1 MTQGGQMDDI
11 HDMTALRARIDALD
25 SRLVAMLAE
34 RSRLIDRAAQI
45 KARDGLPALIETR
58 VEQVVENV
66 RALAGVEGVDP
77 DLVEGVWRLMMAHFI
92 AQEDRY
98 LTGNGGEA

>member
-1 MTQGGQMDDI
+1 MDDI
-11 HDMTALRARIDALD
+11 PNMTALRVRIDALD

-58 VEQVVENV
+58 VEQVVDNV
-66 RALAGVEGVDP
+66 RALAEVEGVDP
-77 DLVEGVWRLMMAHFI
+77 DLVEGVWRLMMVHFI

-98 LTGNGGEA
+98 LAGNGEQA

>member
-1 MTQGGQMDDI
+1 MDDI

-45 KARDGLPALIETR
+45 KARDGIPALVESR
-58 VEQVVENV
+58 VEQVVENA
-66 RALAGVEGVDP
+66 RAMAATEGVDP
-77 DLVEGVWRLMMAHFI
+77 DLVEGIWRMMVAHFI
-92 AQEDRY
+92 AQEERY
-98 LTGNGGEA
+98 LTGHEGNQA

>member
-1 MTQGGQMDDI
+1 MDDI
-11 HDMTALRARIDALD
+11 RDMTALRARIDALD

-58 VEQVVENV
+58 VEQVVDNV
-66 RALAGVEGVDP
+66 RALAAAEGVDP

-98 LTGNGGEA
+98 LSSHGDKQA

>member
-1 MTQGGQMDDI
+1 MDDI
-11 HDMTALRARIDALD
+11 RDMTALRARIDMLD
-25 SRLVAMLAE
+25 ARLVAMLAE

-58 VEQVVENV
+58 VEQVVDNV
-66 RALAGVEGVDP
+66 RALAAGEGVDA

-98 LTGNGGEA
+98 LSSHGDKQA

>member
-1 MTQGGQMDDI
+1 MDEI
-11 HDMTALRARIDALD
+11 RDMTALRARIDALD
-25 SRLVAMLAE
+25 SRLVALLAE

-58 VEQVVENV
+58 VEEVAQNV
-66 RALAGVEGVDP
+66 RALAQAEGVDP

-98 LTGNGGEA
+98 LSSHGGNQA

>member
-1 MTQGGQMDDI
+1 MDEI
-11 HDMTALRARIDALD
+11 RDMTALRARIDALD

-58 VEQVVENV
+58 VEEVAQNV
-66 RALAGVEGVDP
+66 RALAQAEGVDP

-98 LTGNGGEA
+98 LTEHGDPQA